1 MQQKIENGTVN
12 ANRIGLQN
20 YVVQLNT
27 DDLIE
32 LAETGKTGNIELD
45 SMAAT
50 ILHECLEH
58 AYNEIKDRKGK
69 TVNGVYVKDAD
80 LKNGKDNQ

>member
-1 MQQKIENGTVN
+1 MNLKCKLT
-12 ANRIGLQN
+12 A
-20 YVVQLNT
+20 

-50 ILHECLEH
+50 VFRDCLNMLEFE
-58 AYNEIKDRKGK
+58 ADYYERERKRK
-69 TVNGVYVKDAD
+69 EAKNGVAKR
-80 LKNGKDNQ
+80 KN

>member
-12 ANRIGLQN
+12 ANRIDLQN

-45 SMAAT
+45 SVAKVV
-50 ILHECLEH
+50 LHECLNMLEFE
-58 AYNEIKDRKGK
+58 ADYYERERK
-69 TVNGVYVKDAD
+69 
-80 LKNGKDNQ
+80 

>member
-12 ANRIGLQN
+12 ANRIDLQN

-50 ILHECLEH
+50 VFRDCSNMLEF
-58 AYNEIKDRKGK
+58 E
-69 TVNGVYVKDAD
+69 AD
-80 LKNGKDNQ
+80 YYEREEKRNAR

>member
-12 ANRIGLQN
+12 ANRIDLQN

-45 SMAAT
+45 SVAKVVFND
-50 ILHECLEH
+50 CLNMLKFE
-58 AYNEIKDRKGK
+58 ADYYERERKRK
-69 TVNGVYVKDAD
+69 ES
-80 LKNGKDNQ
+80 KNGITKRKN

>member
-1 MQQKIENGTVN
+1 MNLKCKLT
-12 ANRIGLQN
+12 A
-20 YVVQLNT
+20 

-50 ILHECLEH
+50 VLHECL
-58 AYNEIKDRKGK
+58 NM
-69 TVNGVYVKDAD
+69 
-80 LKNGKDNQ
+80 LKFEKYYYEREEKRNAR

>member
-12 ANRIGLQN
+12 ANRIDFQN

-45 SMAAT
+45 SMAK
-50 ILHECLEH
+50 IVLHECSNMLEFE
-58 AYNEIKDRKGK
+58 ADYYERERKRK
-69 TVNGVYVKDAD
+69 ER
-80 LKNGKDNQ
+80 KNGIAKSKN